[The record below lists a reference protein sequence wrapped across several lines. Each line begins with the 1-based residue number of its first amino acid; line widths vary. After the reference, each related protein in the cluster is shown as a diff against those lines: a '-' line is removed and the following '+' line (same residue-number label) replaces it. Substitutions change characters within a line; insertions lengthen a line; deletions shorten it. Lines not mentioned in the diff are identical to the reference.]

1 MRILLIGNFSPPYDE
16 EGLHNLFLLNR
27 LKEEG
32 NDCCVINLSENSF
45 KTKGFIGFTNWIYF
59 IVRLLRNI
67 WRKDALH
74 YLTKGYTRPALMR
87 LMSSVCVGWFFRVK
101 PIVTLHSEMFSIL
114 GRTRSKLMGEPS
126 LRVTFALAH
135 KVICTDRE
143 TYEAASYFKSKNN
156 LEVIPLFTH
165 SHREI
170 KRDEPAVPE
179 KLKGKKKV
187 IIFANVIYPSFVFEI
202 LNHLLTRYPPVPD
215 TAIVVSVFEQPAAK
229 LQHVIEEFGRNH
241 ADNLVFM
248 ESGDIRQLALACGM
262 ANYVIRPLSCDSE
275 ILFPGFIAAVK
286 KPVRTK
292 EYLHFS
298 TSLFLVKG
306 GDISDLCASIIGFL
320 LREER
325 GELPPPDADTDFYA
339 RLKKIYQGQ

>member
-16 EGLHNLFLLNR
+16 ESLHNFFLLNR

-59 IVRLLRNI
+59 IVKLLRNI
-67 WRKDALH
+67 WRKDVLH

-87 LMSSVCVGWFFRVK
+87 LMSSVCVGWLFRVK

-114 GRTRSKLMGEPS
+114 GRTRSRLMGEPS
-126 LRVTFALAH
+126 LRITFALAY

-156 LEVIPLFTH
+156 FEVIPVLTH
-165 SHREI
+165 SSGGI
-170 KRDEPAVPE
+170 KRDEPAAPE
-179 KLKGKKKV
+179 RLKNKKRV
-187 IIFANVIYPSFVFEI
+187 IVFSNVIYPSFVFEI
-202 LNHLLTRYPPVPD
+202 LNHLLTRHPLAPD
-215 TAIVVSVFEQPAAK
+215 TAIVVSVFEQPAEK
-229 LQHVIEEFGRNH
+229 LQHVIEEFGRKYS
-241 ADNLVFM
+241 DNLVFI
-248 ESGDIRQLALACGM
+248 ESTDIRQMFTAYSR
-262 ANYVIRPLSCDSE
+262 ANYVVRPLSCDSE

-298 TSLFLVKG
+298 TSLFLIKG
-306 GDISDLCASIIGFL
+306 GGISDLCASIVSFL
-320 LREER
+320 LREEPH
-325 GELPPPDADTDFYA
+325 ELLSSDTDTDFYA
-339 RLKKIYQGQ
+339 RLRKIYRQR